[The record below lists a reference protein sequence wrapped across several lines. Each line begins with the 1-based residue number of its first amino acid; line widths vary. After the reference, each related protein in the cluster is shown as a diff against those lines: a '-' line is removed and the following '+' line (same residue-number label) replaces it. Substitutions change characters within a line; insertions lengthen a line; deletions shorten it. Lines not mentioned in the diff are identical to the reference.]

1 MSDAFYIAATGM
13 QTQQL
18 NVDTI
23 ANNLANLN
31 TTGFKKSR
39 VSFTD
44 LVALDSPAGRT
55 GVSGSAASAD
65 AAGAGVAH
73 AGIGVGVA
81 SIARLFDAGSLT
93 QTGSAWDVA
102 VRGDGFLQV
111 TLADGTTAYTR
122 GGTLKVNA
130 DGQLATQNGQ
140 VLKPAIAIASNAT
153 GVSIDAEGN
162 VKISMPNQ
170 AKPIQA
176 GQLQLVRFA
185 NASGLAAQGDG
196 LYASTEA
203 SGEPI
208 AAAAGQDGAGSLQQ
222 GFLEGSNVRMVDEM
236 VNLMVAQRAYEA
248 NVKVV
253 QASDELLALV
263 NNLRK

>member
-44 LVALDSPAGRT
+44 LVALDSRAGAT
-55 GVSGSAASAD
+55 GAATSSPDAAST
-65 AAGAGVAH
+65 

-81 SIARLFDAGSLT
+81 SVARLFDAGSLT
-93 QTGSAWDVA
+93 QTGSAWDIA

-130 DGQLATQNGQ
+130 DGQLATQSGQ
-140 VLKPAIAIASNAT
+140 VLKPSIAIPANAT
-153 GVSIDAEGN
+153 AVAIDADGT
-162 VKISMPNQ
+162 VKVSMPNQ

-185 NASGLAAQGDG
+185 NPSGLLGQGDN
-196 LYASTEA
+196 LYASTDA

-208 AAAAGQDGAGSLQQ
+208 VATAGQDGAGSLQQ
-222 GFLEGSNVRMVDEM
+222 GFLEGSNVKMVDEM

-263 NNLRK
+263 NNMRK

>member
-44 LVALDSPAGRT
+44 LVALDGPAGRAGAT
-55 GVSGSAASAD
+55 GSAASSDTASM
-65 AAGAGVAH
+65 AVAH

-81 SIARLFDAGSLT
+81 SVARLFDPGSLT
-93 QTGSAWDVA
+93 QTGSAWDIA

-122 GGTLKVNA
+122 GGSLKVNA
-130 DGQLATQNGQ
+130 DGQLATQSGQ
-140 VLKPAIAIASNAT
+140 VLKPAIAIPANAT
-153 GVSIDAEGN
+153 AVAIDADGT
-162 VKISMPNQ
+162 VKVSMPNQ

-185 NASGLAAQGDG
+185 NPSGLLGQGDN
-196 LYASTEA
+196 LYASTDA

-248 NVKVV
+248 SVKVV
-253 QASDELLALV
+253 QASDEMLGMV